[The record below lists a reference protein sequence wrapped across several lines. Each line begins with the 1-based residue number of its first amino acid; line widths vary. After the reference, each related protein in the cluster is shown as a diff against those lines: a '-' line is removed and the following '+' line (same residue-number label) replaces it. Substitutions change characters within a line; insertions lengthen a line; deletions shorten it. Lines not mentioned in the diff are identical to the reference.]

1 MMEYADDIKRRWEE
15 AAKNLQA
22 ARDLLAGGQYD
33 EAALRASDAGFHTA
47 AVLLL
52 DEEIEAGRHGD
63 VVTLIDQIFVQGR
76 RLTQEQGE
84 KLRWLLQ
91 FRNAGQ
97 GSETRALIPG
107 EAQKA
112 VEFAGSFFDAARVIL
127 ET

>member
-1 MMEYADDIKRRWEE
+1 MAEYADDIKLRWEE

-22 ARDLLAGGQYD
+22 AREGLAAGRYD
-33 EAALRASDAGFHTA
+33 VAAARASDAGFHTA
-47 AVLLL
+47 SVLLL
-52 DEEIEAGRHGD
+52 DEAIETVGHGD
-63 VVTLIDQIFVQGR
+63 VITLIDQLFVQRR

-91 FRNAGQ
+91 FRNAGDD
-97 GSETRALIPG
+97 GSQNLIAG

-112 VEFAGSFFDAARVIL
+112 VEFAQSFFEAAKVIL